1 MGESMIGHE
10 MINHLGKRIFVTQM
24 TIRTLDM
31 RGYLGRDRE
40 TGLLYLDPKYVPL
53 LQDLEWESQLMREL
67 GPDFSGPN
75 IANCSCPQCQCKTD
89 LDDTRKSKIRA
100 AQIVAEVTAKRRG

>member
-1 MGESMIGHE
+1 MASE
-10 MINHLGKRIFVTQM
+10 IFVFACIQHIQSLTPS
-24 TIRTLDM
+24 LDAPW
-31 RGYLGRDRE
+31 LPLTDRE